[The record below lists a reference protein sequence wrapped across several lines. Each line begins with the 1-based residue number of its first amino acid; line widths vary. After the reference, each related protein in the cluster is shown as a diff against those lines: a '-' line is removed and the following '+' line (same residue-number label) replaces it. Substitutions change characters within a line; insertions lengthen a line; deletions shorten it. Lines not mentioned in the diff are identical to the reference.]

1 MAVSKCLKCGVDIPD
16 GAEFCPGCGAPKGAQ
31 TQAQPM
37 QSYQPTQAAPMSM
50 QKVSPMAGI
59 FDMFFSKTGVI
70 MGLAIGILLAW
81 IGVLI
86 GTFSD
91 GNGDIATFMSATGFA
106 AIGLV
111 LVAGGV
117 WNRKI
122 DTRARLGM
130 VGIGG
135 YVLTVGLSVS
145 NSLFGNLFS
154 GGIS

>member
-1 MAVSKCLKCGVDIPD
+1 MAVSKCLKCGTDIPE
-16 GAEFCPGCGAPKGAQ
+16 GAEFCPSCGAPKGARAVAQ
-31 TQAQPM
+31 PVQPM
-37 QSYQPTQAAPMSM
+37 QPMQAAPMSM

-59 FDMFFSKTGVI
+59 FDMFFSKTGIILGV
-70 MGLAIGILLAW
+70 AIGILLAW

-91 GNGDIATFMSATGFA
+91 GNGDIATFMTSTGFA
-106 AIGLV
+106 AMGLV

-145 NSLFGNLFS
+145 TSLFGNLFS
-154 GGIS
+154 GGLP

>member
-1 MAVSKCLKCGVDIPD
+1 MAVSKCLKCGADIPEV
-16 GAEFCPGCGAPKGAQ
+16 AEFCPSCGAPKEAKAVAQ
-31 TQAQPM
+31 PVQPM
-37 QSYQPTQAAPMSM
+37 QPMQAAPMSM

-59 FDMFFSKTGVI
+59 FDMFFSKTGII
-70 MGLAIGILLAW
+70 MGAAIGILLAW

-106 AIGLV
+106 AMGLV

-135 YVLTVGLSVS
+135 YVLTVGLSVTT
-145 NSLFGNLFS
+145 SLFGNLFS
-154 GGIS
+154 GGLP

>member
-1 MAVSKCLKCGVDIPD
+1 MAVSKCLKCGADIPD
-16 GAEFCPGCGAPKGAQ
+16 EAEFCPGCGAPKGVQ

-37 QSYQPTQAAPMSM
+37 RSYQPMQAAPMSM
-50 QKVSPMAGI
+50 QKVSPLAGI

-70 MGLAIGILLAW
+70 MGLSIGILLAW

-145 NSLFGNLFS
+145 NSFFGNLFS
-154 GGIS
+154 SGLS